1 ASGRAENK
9 GSGRSSKLNHF
20 DTAGLIRK
28 ALKRLRIVSLPR
40 AALYLRVSTDRQCT
54 ENQRPEIEQLAC
66 ARKYNVVGVYEETMS
81 AAKQRP
87 EYGKMM
93 KAAKKGAFDV
103 LVIWSIDRFGR

>member
-54 ENQRPEIEQLAC
+54 EIEQLAC